1 MPGPYKQCR
10 LCAMPGCD
18 RFGPQSGDGSKRQTI
33 RMALDEFGSIR
44 LIDLEHMTQEPCA
57 VQMKVARTTAQVI
70 LGHARAK
77 LAECPVHEKAAHQ
90 RRRFRALRWNVRVLR
105 RASRQL
111 LIRNYYQYVIMSR
124 NSV

>member
-18 RFGPQSGDGSKRQTI
+18 RFGPQSGDGFKRQTI

-77 LAECPVHEKAAHQ
+77 LAECPVHEKKLHIK
-90 RRRFRALRWNVRVLR
+90 VGDSVLCDGT
-105 RASRQL
+105 AGFCGEHHG
-111 LIRNYYQYVIMSR
+111 NC
-124 NSV
+124 